1 MLRIL
6 LGGILGGI
14 IGLERKKRFKYAGFK
29 THFLVGLGSA
39 LIMVVSQYGFA
50 DAKVAVDPSRIAAQV
65 VSGIGF
71 LGAGTIIINKGG
83 VKGLTTAAGLWVTS
97 AIGLAIGCGL
107 YDVAVVSVLFVLIGL
122 EFGNFLTKGFKG
134 QLLIRIVGDAECIE
148 RIWEV
153 LREEGLDVLGYE
165 LQEGVGGRHLIEI
178 KMKITIKKRQKQTL
192 MKKIQGLKGIEFLK
206 VEYNSL

>member
-1 MLRIL
+1 MIRVL

-39 LIMVVSQYGFA
+39 LIMVVSQYGFSGSS
-50 DAKVAVDPSRIAAQV
+50 VPVDPSRIAAQV

-97 AIGLAIGCGL
+97 AIGLAIGSGL
-107 YDVAVVSVLFVLIGL
+107 YDLAVVSVLFVLLGL
-122 EFGNFLTKGFKG
+122 ETSMFFTKGFRG
-134 QLLIRIVGDAECIE
+134 QLLIRIVGCRQSIE
-148 RIWEV
+148 ALWELV
-153 LREEGLDVLGYE
+153 DKEKINVLGYE
-165 LQEGVGGRHLIEI
+165 IKEGIGEHDKIEI
-178 KMKITIKKRQKQTL
+178 KIKVSLRSKRKHMIMKQMQSIE
-192 MKKIQGLKGIEFLK
+192 GIEMIK
-206 VEYNSL
+206 IEYNSL